1 MAEQQA
7 LLDKERLRTAEV
19 ESKDREL
26 KLREKSFAEDLAEF
40 REELEQL
47 ETAQK
52 EFASNKKI
60 IDPERADLD
69 MEVEQVHAQLEEA
82 RFLHSQQVNKE
93 KESLNG
99 LQVELEAQRIILEQK
114 EEGLRQLEAKEEEV
128 QLGLAE
134 INARREAFEFDR
146 RKFDDELQQVE
157 KGRAEL
163 DQGWADLDAEANR
176 LHETLGEERS
186 KIEQQLKGDREAIA
200 QREIELSQQQKNS
213 FPRRMKLIQLGRRW
227 MLQPLNFMKSWSK
240 PRKNTKHLLKRRCL
254 LLRNDKVRWSS
265 NYKSPYL
272 KLKLSSKKLL
282 LCNPLRRKLRRIP
295 KLSA

>member
-1 MAEQQA
+1 MGNSITIFKSNELSEVRESLEKQLSEVEAEKAKLNSAFEDKELKLEQLQEKLDNKSHENEEHWNLKAAEMAEQQA
-7 LLDKERLRTAEV
+7 LLDKERLRAAEV

-26 KLREKSFAEDLAEF
+26 KLREESFAENLAEF

-60 IDPERADLD
+60 IEPERADLD
-69 MEVEQVHAQLEEA
+69 MEVEQVYAQLEEA

-99 LQVELEAQRIILEQK
+99 LQAELEAQRIILEQK

-157 KGRAEL
+157 TGRAEL

-200 QREIELSQQQKNS
+200 QREIELSQQQE
-213 FPRRMKLIQLGRRW
+213 
-227 MLQPLNFMKSWSK
+227 
-240 PRKNTKHLLKRRCL
+240 
-254 LLRNDKVRWSS
+254 
-265 NYKSPYL
+265 
-272 KLKLSSKKLL
+272 
-282 LCNPLRRKLRRIP
+282 
-295 KLSA
+295 

>member
-1 MAEQQA
+1 MGNSITIFKSNELSEVRESLEKQLSEVEAEKAKLNSAFEDKELKLEQLQEKLDNKSHENEEHWNLKAAEMAEQQA
-7 LLDKERLRTAEV
+7 LLDKERLRAAEV

-26 KLREKSFAEDLAEF
+26 KLREESFAENLAEF

-60 IDPERADLD
+60 IEPERADLD

-99 LQVELEAQRIILEQK
+99 LQAELEAQRIILEQK

-157 KGRAEL
+157 TGRAEL

-200 QREIELSQQQKNS
+200 QREIELSQQQE
-213 FPRRMKLIQLGRRW
+213 
-227 MLQPLNFMKSWSK
+227 
-240 PRKNTKHLLKRRCL
+240 
-254 LLRNDKVRWSS
+254 
-265 NYKSPYL
+265 
-272 KLKLSSKKLL
+272 
-282 LCNPLRRKLRRIP
+282 
-295 KLSA
+295 

>member
-1 MAEQQA
+1 LNSAFEDKELKLEQLQEKLDNKSHENEEHWNLKAAEMAEQQA
-7 LLDKERLRTAEV
+7 LLDKERLRAAEV

-26 KLREKSFAEDLAEF
+26 KLREESFAENLAEF

-60 IDPERADLD
+60 IEPERADLD

-99 LQVELEAQRIILEQK
+99 LQAELEAQRIILEQK

-157 KGRAEL
+157 TGRAEL

-200 QREIELSQQQKNS
+200 QREIELSQQQE
-213 FPRRMKLIQLGRRW
+213 
-227 MLQPLNFMKSWSK
+227 
-240 PRKNTKHLLKRRCL
+240 
-254 LLRNDKVRWSS
+254 
-265 NYKSPYL
+265 
-272 KLKLSSKKLL
+272 
-282 LCNPLRRKLRRIP
+282 
-295 KLSA
+295 

>member
-1 MAEQQA
+1 LGNSITIFKSNELSEVRESLEKQLSEVEAEKAKLNSAFEDKELKLEQLQEKLDNKSHENEEHWNLKAAEMAEQQA
-7 LLDKERLRTAEV
+7 LLDKERLRAAEV

-26 KLREKSFAEDLAEF
+26 KLREESFAENLAEF

-60 IDPERADLD
+60 IEPERADLD

-99 LQVELEAQRIILEQK
+99 LQAELEAQRIILEQK

-134 INARREAFEFDR
+134 INARREVFEFDR

-200 QREIELSQQQKNS
+200 QREIELSLQQE
-213 FPRRMKLIQLGRRW
+213 KLISEKDEI
-227 MLQPLNFMKSWSK
+227 N
-240 PRKNTKHLLKRRCL
+240 
-254 LLRNDKVRWSS
+254 
-265 NYKSPYL
+265 
-272 KLKLSSKKLL
+272 
-282 LCNPLRRKLRRIP
+282 
-295 KLSA
+295 SA